1 MPQADQTGKNPA
13 KKLGRGLSA
22 LLGTPVQI
30 RVPADEEVSATTRPE
45 ASASG
50 SGVGSVQERIASSSG
65 TASPIPVVEDIAR
78 RALAGTPFEKKVAE
92 PSAATPA
99 NGGPELREIPV
110 EQIVPNPRQPR
121 TDFDVGSIE
130 SLAASIRQAGL
141 MQPIMVRRVKS
152 GFELVAGER
161 RWRAAKL
168 IGLRVIPAIIRDL
181 SDESSAEL
189 ALIENVHREDLNPMD
204 RALALRR
211 LSIDF
216 GLTHQDVADRV
227 GLDRA
232 SVTNLLRLAELDPA
246 TADLVRSG
254 KISQSHGKALLAVT
268 DLERRLELAKRTA
281 AAGWSVRELERRVQ
295 QANSVKP
302 VLTSTSDSSGG
313 EPTPRSANVADLER
327 KLAEHLGT
335 RVSIQLGRKKGS
347 GRLSLEFYSFDQFD
361 GLMSRLGFNAD
372 KT

>member
-1 MPQADQTGKNPA
+1 MTQADQTGKNPA

-22 LLGTPVQI
+22 LLGTPVSI
-30 RVPADEEVSATTRPE
+30 RVPKDTDRTVGARVDSLPPPSVSALMQEPIPSASAMASPDPVLTDLARMAVSGAPMVAKKPE
-45 ASASG
+45 AG
-50 SGVGSVQERIASSSG
+50 E
-65 TASPIPVVEDIAR
+65 TARPQT
-78 RALAGTPFEKKVAE
+78 GY
-92 PSAATPA
+92 
-99 NGGPELREIPV
+99 ELREIPV

-121 TDFDVGSIE
+121 TDFDQASIE

-141 MQPIMVRRVKS
+141 MQPIMVRRSRS

-168 IGLRVIPAIIRDL
+168 IGLRAIPAIIREL
-181 SDESSAEL
+181 TDESSAEL

-211 LSIDF
+211 LAVDF
-216 GLTHQDVADRV
+216 SLTHQEVADRV

-232 SVTNLLRLAELDPA
+232 SITNLLRLAELDPA
-246 TADLVRSG
+246 TADLVRRG
-254 KISQSHGKALLAVT
+254 TISQSHGKALLAVA
-268 DLERRLELAKRTA
+268 DLDRRLELAKRSA

-302 VLTSTSDSSGG
+302 VLTSTSTQQGG
-313 EPTPRSANVADLER
+313 DPSPRSANVADLER

-335 RVSIQLGRKKGS
+335 RVSLQLGRKKGS
-347 GRLSLEFYSFDQFD
+347 GRLVLEFYSFDQFD
-361 GLMSRLGFNAD
+361 GLMSRLGFHTD
-372 KT
+372 R

>member
-1 MPQADQTGKNPA
+1 MSQTDQTGKNPA

-22 LLGTPVQI
+22 LLGTPVSI
-30 RVPADEEVSATTRPE
+30 RVPKEGERHTGSRTEALSPMSTSSSMQETLT
-45 ASASG
+45 ASAAAAEPDPSLTALVRGALSG
-50 SGVGSVQERIASSSG
+50 APRVAKQ
-65 TASPIPVVEDIAR
+65 PPVVDPSPSET
-78 RALAGTPFEKKVAE
+78 GFEV
-92 PSAATPA
+92 
-99 NGGPELREIPV
+99 REIPV

-121 TDFDVGSIE
+121 TDFDQASIE

-141 MQPIMVRRVKS
+141 MQPIMVRRART

-211 LSIDF
+211 LAVDF
-216 GLTHQDVADRV
+216 ELTHQDVADRV

-246 TADLVRSG
+246 TAELVRRG
-254 KISQSHGKALLAVT
+254 AISQSHGKALLAVANL
-268 DLERRLELAKRTA
+268 DRRLELAKRSA

-295 QANSVKP
+295 QVNGVKP
-302 VLTSTSDSSGG
+302 SITSTSSQEGG
-313 EPTPRSANVADLER
+313 DPTPRSANVADLER

-335 RVSIQLGRKKGS
+335 RVSLQLGRKKGS
-347 GRLSLEFYSFDQFD
+347 GRLIVEFYSFDQFD
-361 GLMSRLGFNAD
+361 GLMARLGFNAD
-372 KT
+372 R